1 MNSNKKDKNIS
12 MKIGIIKN
20 KSLKVKNDF
29 KSKFRRLNKV
39 LVVRKVNKNHD
50 QYSDVSDMYELED
63 VLDVNDED

>member
-1 MNSNKKDKNIS
+1 MALVDKLRVIERR
-12 MKIGIIKN
+12 
-20 KSLKVKNDF
+20 KVKNDF

>member
-1 MNSNKKDKNIS
+1 MALVDKLRVIERR
-12 MKIGIIKN
+12 
-20 KSLKVKNDF
+20 KVKNDF

-39 LVVRKVNKNHD
+39 LVVKKINKNHD

>member
-1 MNSNKKDKNIS
+1 MALVDKLRVIERR
-12 MKIGIIKN
+12 
-20 KSLKVKNDF
+20 KVKNDF

-39 LVVRKVNKNHD
+39 LVVRKVSKNHD

>member
-1 MNSNKKDKNIS
+1 MALVDILRV
-12 MKIGIIKN
+12 IERR
-20 KSLKVKNDF
+20 KVKNDF

>member
-1 MNSNKKDKNIS
+1 MALVDKLRVIERR
-12 MKIGIIKN
+12 
-20 KSLKVKNDF
+20 KVKNNF

-39 LVVRKVNKNHD
+39 LVVRKVNKDHD